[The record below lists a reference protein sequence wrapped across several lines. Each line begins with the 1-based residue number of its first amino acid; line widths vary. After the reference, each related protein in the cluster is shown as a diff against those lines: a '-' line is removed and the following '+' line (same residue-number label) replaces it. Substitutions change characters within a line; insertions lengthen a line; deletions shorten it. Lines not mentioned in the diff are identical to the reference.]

1 MVFNIDSIGSRGGLS
16 LAWRGDVD
24 IMLQSFSNH
33 HIDVIIEDL
42 GDRKKWRFTGSYGS
56 PYTHDRDESWNPL
69 QRLHNDGGY
78 PWLVYLR
85 KFYKRSFKQA
95 GKSEE
100 RFRELGKIDS
110 TEKKIK
116 IEVLTLK
123 LATLLE
129 SDRSDENLAELI
141 DTKIHLNFEIEK
153 NECYWEQ
160 RARLNWLKLGD
171 KNTAFFHKQVT

>member
-1 MVFNIDSIGSRGGLS
+1 M
-16 LAWRGDVD
+16 
-24 IMLQSFSNH
+24 
-33 HIDVIIEDL
+33 
-42 GDRKKWRFTGSYGS
+42 
-56 PYTHDRDESWNPL
+56 
-69 QRLHNDGGY
+69 
-78 PWLVYLR
+78 YLR
-85 KFYKRSFKQA
+85 KFYRRSFKQV

-100 RFRELGKIDS
+100 RFRELGKLDS

-129 SDRSDENLAELI
+129 SDKSDENLAELI

-160 RARLNWLKLGD
+160 RARLNWLKLGNR
-171 KNTAFFHKQVT
+171 NTAFFHKQATPRRKRNFIHKMQFDDGRETDEIKEMEGIARSYFMKLFSARRQVNCDKILSGID